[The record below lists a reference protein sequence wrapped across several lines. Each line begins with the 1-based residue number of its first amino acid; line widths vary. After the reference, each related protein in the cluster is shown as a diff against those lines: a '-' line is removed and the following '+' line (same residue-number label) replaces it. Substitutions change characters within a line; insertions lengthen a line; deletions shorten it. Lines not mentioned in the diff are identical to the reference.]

1 MAVVAATRQVDQVVN
16 AFLAEVYDRAIRKK
30 EEWTK
35 DYRKLTRKIDKILI
49 EEQYER
55 DVQQLRDALD
65 ALKKHVDQG
74 RSEKRIYTGEVC
86 FLC

>member
-16 AFLAEVYDRAIRKK
+16 AFLAEVYDRAIRKE

-35 DYRKLTRKIDKILI
+35 DCRKLTRKIDKILI
-49 EEQYER
+49 DEQHER
-55 DVQQLRDALD
+55 DVQQLRAALD

-74 RSEKRIYTGEVC
+74 RSEKRVYTGEVF

>member
-1 MAVVAATRQVDQVVN
+1 VDQVVN
-16 AFLAEVYDRAIRKK
+16 AFLVEVYDRAIKKK

-35 DYRKLTRKIDKILI
+35 HCRELTRKIDKILN

-55 DVQQLRDALD
+55 DVPQLLAALD
-65 ALKKHVDQG
+65 ALKKHVNQG
-74 RSEKRIYTGEVC
+74 RSEKRIYTGEFC